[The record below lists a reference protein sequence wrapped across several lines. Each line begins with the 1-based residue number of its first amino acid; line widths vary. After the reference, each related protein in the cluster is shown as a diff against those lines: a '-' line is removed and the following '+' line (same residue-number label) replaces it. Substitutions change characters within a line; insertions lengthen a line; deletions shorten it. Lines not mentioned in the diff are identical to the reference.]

1 MFIAVISVYQIGH
14 LSRTV
19 SLKVLDF
26 VSNITAN
33 SYWLIG
39 VELAVVKFVIMNLF
53 PIIFYIFLSIQK

>member
-1 MFIAVISVYQIGH
+1 MFITAISVHQIGY

-26 VSNITAN
+26 VTNITAN

-39 VELAVVKFVIMNLF
+39 VELAVGKFVIMNLF
-53 PIIFYIFLSIQK
+53 PTIFYIFLSIQK

>member
-1 MFIAVISVYQIGH
+1 MFITVISVYQIGY

-26 VSNITAN
+26 VTNITAN

-39 VELAVVKFVIMNLF
+39 VELAVGKFVIMNLF

>member
-1 MFIAVISVYQIGH
+1 MFITVISVYQIGY

-26 VSNITAN
+26 VTNITAN

-39 VELAVVKFVIMNLF
+39 VELAVGKFVIMNLF
-53 PIIFYIFLSIQK
+53 PMIFYIFLSIQK